1 MKKRFRSF
9 ICVGH
14 ILTDAKKQS
23 PRDCFFH
30 ANQVRSG
37 FFYRRGREIVM
48 PLSIRIRDIPKT
60 TNKHKIANVI
70 QTRCRRSFF
79 RQTAP
84 ISSSAAP
91 NASGISSMI

>member
-1 MKKRFRSF
+1 
-9 ICVGH
+9 
-14 ILTDAKKQS
+14 
-23 PRDCFFH
+23 
-30 ANQVRSG
+30 
-37 FFYRRGREIVM
+37 M